1 MSEPFDIRGKPITK
15 LCCFKCQSQKQLLVQ
30 EKIHHI
36 TGKAFDKKF
45 ICLDCAGGADKVF
58 NQGAKND

>member
-1 MSEPFDIRGKPITK
+1 MNQPLDIRGKPVMK

-30 EKIHHI
+30 EKIDPK

-45 ICLDCAGGADKVF
+45 ICLDCAGGIDAVF
-58 NQGAKND
+58 KGDNQWK